1 MNYMKKIA
9 IIVDSHVGSTIPLC
23 KALSKKGYKV
33 DYYII
38 GVGKVHSPEGT
49 DIEFSTSKIGI
60 SKIPPS
66 KYPKLNAYFS
76 KSDITIY
83 SITLPRP
90 FSKLRIVSKYMT
102 LLRNML
108 MKLYARKILQKSYD
122 WINLVGRHNSVEL
135 IPFLDICGNK
145 CVLSL
150 HEVFNHANPDFS
162 KVPELISKMIDKR
175 IDTVVHSVKS
185 LKDILCYDGIDE
197 SFIHHINFGL
207 FESFSIYN
215 SDNSLTLPNRY
226 FLFFGR
232 ITPYKGLSY
241 FIEAAKTIS
250 KKYPKIKYVIA
261 GSGKDPV
268 LDTLKN
274 DDRFVVLNR
283 FITNEELAEL
293 IRNSHAI
300 VCPYTTMSQ
309 SGIPQTTYV
318 FNKPIIASNLDG
330 FREVISNKVNGLL
343 FEVNSI
349 EQLSKA
355 MEDSLNPDN
364 YTKLVN
370 GVSDFQ
376 NQYPTY
382 SWSCIAD
389 QYINL
394 KKSCLYQ

>member
-1 MNYMKKIA
+1 MKYMKTIA

-23 KALSKKGYKV
+23 KALAKKGYKV

-38 GVGKVHSPEGT
+38 GVGTVRSPEGT
-49 DIEFSTSKIGI
+49 DIEFCTSKIGVSI
-60 SKIPPS
+60 IPPS
-66 KYPKLNAYFS
+66 NYPKLNAYFS
-76 KSDITIY
+76 NSDVTLY
-83 SITLPRP
+83 SITLPRL
-90 FSKLRIVSKYMT
+90 FSKFRLVSRFMS
-102 LLRNML
+102 LLRKII
-108 MKLYARKILQKSYD
+108 MKSCAKKICQKSYA
-122 WINLVGRHNSVEL
+122 WINLVGRHNSVDL

-162 KVPELISKMIDKR
+162 KVPELISKLIDKR
-175 IDTVVHSVKS
+175 IDTVVHSIKS

-197 SFIHHINFGL
+197 SYIHHINFGL

-215 SDNSLTLPNRY
+215 ADNTLPLPNRY

-232 ITPYKGLSY
+232 ITPYKGLSL
-241 FIEAAKTIS
+241 FVEAAKTIS
-250 KKYPKIKYVIA
+250 RKYPKIKYVIA

-268 LDTLKN
+268 LYTLKN
-274 DDRFVVLNR
+274 DDRFVILNR
-283 FITNEELAEL
+283 FITNEELAKL
-293 IRNSHAI
+293 IRSSHAI

-309 SGIPQTTYV
+309 SGIPQTAYV

-355 MEDSLNPDN
+355 MEDSLNPDI

-376 NQYPTY
+376 NQYPAY
-382 SWSCIAD
+382 SWSCIAE

-394 KKSCLYQ
+394 K